1 MHFAAVVAVRA
12 RSFRTEVPQDDG
24 GAVDSSE
31 LTHYPLFIEC
41 FAMRSGAKIKA
52 SETRMNA
59 GVRAVAMLL
68 LTLTAAVSVAGQ
80 ESTLMLPVPAR
91 PAVCHQHGAKPL
103 APKPVSYRCCQ
114 SGHDSA
120 ILQAP
125 LTTRLSSVHRVSTG
139 ASISAPVTV
148 SSLSRLQCLT
158 IASPDPP
165 RTIPLRV

>member
-1 MHFAAVVAVRA
+1 MTPEQWIR
-12 RSFRTEVPQDDG
+12 PNW
-24 GAVDSSE
+24 
-31 LTHYPLFIEC
+31 LTTRFSLWC
-41 FAMRSGAKIKA
+41 FAIRSNAKIKA

-59 GVRAVAMLL
+59 GARGVAMLL
-68 LTLTAAVSVAGQ
+68 LTLTAAVSVAGR

-125 LTTRLSSVHRVSTG
+125 LTTRLSAAHGVSTG
-139 ASISAPVTV
+139 ASISAPVRV
-148 SSLSRLQCLT
+148 STQSRLQSLT
-158 IASPDPP
+158 VTSPDPP
-165 RTIPLRV
+165 RTFPLRV